1 MEPLDIRASLQL
13 TATEGEGRKI
23 VAEIVRYGAVGNT
36 SFGATI
42 FEPGSIKIHAD
53 MSRVKLLEMHDQER
67 SLGYLVDFEDSQDR
81 LNGTF
86 EVANTPQG
94 NNALAGVRN
103 KTRDAVSLGVTV
115 EDYEFTDSGELV
127 VKSSVLNETSL
138 VTIPAFSESR
148 VQKIAAARQEKNTMD
163 LEDKS
168 TTPAQQPQQPQE
180 TAPVNVEAAQQPQQ
194 LAPVAHA
201 PQVVE
206 ASAEKSMSLSVL
218 ASKISEAGSLGGVT
232 AVNQVLAKS
241 MPSLFVTAALT
252 DVVPADDAGLTTS
265 VTRPQWFG
273 EMWKARRVG
282 RPTIDSVGVEPL
294 TSMKGYGYSLV
305 YPTTPNLVNDY
316 AGAKAAVPASGKVTT
331 QPEEWAAKRK
341 AGGWDVDRAYFD
353 FNDQAFIEITLRA
366 AYDDYLKQ
374 TEAELVAA
382 MLAAGVATEGADILE
397 LLAKVGGDAAALGS
411 AISKIQFAP
420 DLWAQFVGLTSA
432 EAPWWLRNQGS
443 INLGTTE
450 GNAGNLAFNVN
461 PELPAGQMMA
471 HDRRAVTYRETP
483 LVQVRAENIP
493 QGGIDLGVF
502 GYMSHTINDSRA
514 IFKGSIAA
522 APVG

>member
-1 MEPLDIRASLQL
+1 MPESLDITASLNL
-13 TATEGEGRKI
+13 TAAQGEGRKI
-23 VAEIVRYGAVGNT
+23 VAEIVRYGDVGQT

-42 FEPGSIKIHAD
+42 FEPGSIEIHAD

-67 SLGYLVDFEDSQDR
+67 SIGYLVDYEDSSER
-81 LNGTF
+81 LTGTF
-86 EVANTPQG
+86 EVADTPQG

-115 EDYEFTDSGELV
+115 KDYYFTDSGELV
-127 VKSSVLNETSL
+127 VKAGTLNETSM

-148 VQKIAAARQEKNTMD
+148 VEKIAAARQEKKEMPEKQTKP
-163 LEDKS
+163 EAPA
-168 TTPAQQPQQPQE
+168 TPE
-180 TAPVNVEAAQQPQQ
+180 PVEVEAAQQPQQ

-201 PQVVE
+201 PQTIE
-206 ASAEKSMSLSVL
+206 ASSEKSMSLSVL
-218 ASKISEAGSLGGVT
+218 ASKISEAGNTGGVT
-232 AVNQVLAKS
+232 GVNQLLAKA
-241 MPSLFVTAALT
+241 MPSMFVTAALT
-252 DVVPADDAGLTTS
+252 DIVPADDAGLATS
-265 VTRPQWFG
+265 VTRPSWFG
-273 EMWKARRVG
+273 ELWKARRVG

-305 YPTTPNLVNDY
+305 YPTADPKLINDY
-316 AGAKAAVPASGKVTT
+316 AGAKAPVPASGKVTT
-331 QPEEWAAKRK
+331 KPEEWTAKRK

-366 AYDDYLKQ
+366 AYDDYLVQ

-382 MLAAGVATEGADILE
+382 MLAAGVATEGADVLE
-397 LLAKVGGDAAALGS
+397 LLSKVGADAAALGS
-411 AISKIQFAP
+411 AISKIQFST
-420 DLWAQFVGLTSA
+420 DLWQQFVGLTSA

-493 QGGIDLGVF
+493 NGGIDLGVF

-514 IFKGSIAA
+514 IFKGSIAT